1 MSIPTIGNPTTAADN
16 RSSVRQSNERAGS
29 QPADNEAARSGQARQ
44 DEVSISSR
52 AADLQSL
59 ERSIRQ
65 LPDVDRARVDQLRE
79 KISNGEY
86 QIDARRLADRIADFE
101 QTLSASNTGNN

>member
-16 RSSVRQSNERAGS
+16 RSSVRQSGEQTGNQA
-29 QPADNEAARSGQARQ
+29 ADNQPSHNNHARQ

-59 ERSIRQ
+59 ERSIHQ
-65 LPDVDRARVDQLRE
+65 LPDVDQARVEQLRE

-86 QIDARRLADRIADFE
+86 QIDARRVADRIVDFE
-101 QTLSASNTGNN
+101 QTLAAGDAGSD